1 MPREKT
7 LEENYDD
14 CISKGYLN
22 ETRKVDVAK
31 IKSNIKL
38 SDELIESARDDS
50 DKQRRNAGY
59 DSLYDALHN
68 LVEAFLAFDKVRS
81 SNHQC
86 LFAWLCYKHPELE
99 LDWSFFERIRTRRN
113 GINYYGEP
121 ITKEKFNQD
130 KLGFKLYANLLKNK
144 ILKRLKSNE

>member
-38 SDELIESARDDS
+38 SDECSS
-50 DKQRRNAGY
+50 FWQAGEWR
-59 DSLYDALHN
+59 
-68 LVEAFLAFDKVRS
+68 VI
-81 SNHQC
+81 
-86 LFAWLCYKHPELE
+86 P
-99 LDWSFFERIRTRRN
+99 
-113 GINYYGEP
+113 
-121 ITKEKFNQD
+121 
-130 KLGFKLYANLLKNK
+130 LKNY
-144 ILKRLKSNE
+144 